1 MSDPS
6 KVGYRKPPKEHQFKK
21 GRSGNPRGRPPKQK
35 PENPCEADILRKI
48 SAETAIV
55 NGKEMTK
62 LELWLR
68 VLEKKALQGDLRAMK
83 LLEEKLQKAG
93 IDGGKPERKGV
104 LVLPPPVSEEEWIKQ
119 VEKNQAKYRE
129 HLPDS

>member
-1 MSDPS
+1 MNDPS

-21 GRSGNPRGRPPKQK
+21 GRSGNPRGRPRKQK
-35 PENPCEADILRKI
+35 PANPSEAEILRKI
-48 SAETAIV
+48 SAETV
-55 NGKEMTK
+55 VVDGKEMTK

-93 IDGGKPERKGV
+93 IDGGKPQRQGV
-104 LVLPPPVSEEEWIKQ
+104 LVLPPPVSEEDWIKQ
-119 VEKNQAKYRE
+119 AEQNQAKYRE
-129 HLPDS
+129 RKPDD

>member
-93 IDGGKPERKGV
+93 IDGGKPERQGV
-104 LVLPPPVSEEEWIKQ
+104 LVVPGMMEPEEWAKQ
-119 VEKNQAKYRE
+119 AEKNQAKYRE
-129 HLPDS
+129 HLPDN